1 VDVETCDHPAC
12 SCAVTSGKHFCSSYC
27 ETASKDVEH
36 KDVEH
41 NDTCECGHSQW
52 TD

>member
-1 VDVETCDHPAC
+1 MDVDTCDHPAC

-27 ETASKDVEH
+27 ETASKDIEN
-36 KDVEH
+36 
-41 NDTCECGHSQW
+41 NDTCECGHSQC

>member
-1 VDVETCDHPAC
+1 MDVETYDHPAC
-12 SCAVTSGKHFCSSYC
+12 SCAVTNGKHFCSRYC

-36 KDVEH
+36 KD
-41 NDTCECGHSQW
+41 TFECGHSQC

>member
-1 VDVETCDHPAC
+1 MDVETYDHPAC
-12 SCAVTSGKHFCSSYC
+12 SCAVTKGKHFCSRYC

-36 KDVEH
+36 KD
-41 NDTCECGHSQW
+41 TFECGHSQC

>member
-1 VDVETCDHPAC
+1 MDVETCDHPAC
-12 SCAVTSGKHFCSSYC
+12 SCAVTNGNHFCSGYC

-36 KDVEH
+36 
-41 NDTCECGHSQW
+41 NDTCERGHSQC